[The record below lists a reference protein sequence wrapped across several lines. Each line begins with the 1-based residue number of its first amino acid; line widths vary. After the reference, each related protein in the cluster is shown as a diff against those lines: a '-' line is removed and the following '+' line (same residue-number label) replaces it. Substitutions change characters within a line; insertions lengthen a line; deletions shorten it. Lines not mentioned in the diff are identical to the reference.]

1 MLNMKTK
8 KSFFCAVTAEPSD
21 VFPQCMASAV
31 SPASCASDVTVT
43 WTRREM
49 TWSSVPHAVS
59 LCVQSSAGTKRLI
72 AAISVSVFALGL
84 FWTHIAVLSV

>member
-1 MLNMKTK
+1 M
-8 KSFFCAVTAEPSD
+8 TAEPTD
-21 VFPQCMASAV
+21 LFPQCMASAV

-59 LCVQSSAGTKRLI
+59 LCVQSSAGRRLI
-72 AAISVSVFALGL
+72 ATISVSVFALGSL
-84 FWTHIAVLSV
+84 LTHIAVLSVTPA